1 MNIAGKLIN
10 IALSAT
16 LCVGL
21 VPAFALGHEGLDCD
35 VQDASIMA
43 SEVEGDQSLSSLQ
56 DDDAL
61 DEPSGIVDRK
71 EESTSVS
78 SPSEDS
84 VEPTAGNDG
93 STRATAM
100 ELSVSHGS
108 LMTGSPSQFTLNVSD
123 PSSDMQY
130 HLDWVDRYDY
140 GVRAAVV
147 DPSRMPAYQTSN
159 ILEFEFAT
167 SGRYEL
173 QFQAMDREPLA
184 SGQQV
189 RTAIKRITVD
199 VSGAPSTEQLVQ
211 DIVTSCSAAG
221 MTTDYEK
228 ALWLHD
234 YIVDHAEY
242 VLKPQNAPNGPG
254 YDFCNA
260 EGVLARGYGTCES
273 YHRAYVMLL
282 NKAGISTGRMEGNGH
297 VWTAVKMDGKWYQV
311 DVTWDDPG
319 YDVPGFDRKRLY
331 FGLTDE
337 IMKIVHPDHVK
348 PVPGYESSSLE
359 NNYFI
364 RSGAADSL
372 AAPSVSLIQAKLDA
386 GETDFAITVPNLF
399 TTDAYN
405 DVLFR
410 IVAYKLGID
419 AWTAKGKKANVSVS
433 YAGGQLHCKAD
444 IPIIGDVK
452 ITQTDDQKMRGA
464 FSVIVSGLPS
474 TGIAFVEA
482 PTWSEANGQD
492 DLEWYRLTPWQGV
505 WTRELP
511 CLASNRQPGTY
522 LSHIYLTAGNG
533 VRVFAGGV
541 SGKVALA
548 PASVTAKITPNET
561 WFSVSASGGYAAMAD
576 AVQFAV
582 WSDAGGQDDLRWY
595 SSTKR
600 GSAWGNDIPVS
611 LHATAGSYQV
621 HAYALKGGQR
631 YFVGGA
637 TFRVSAPKGSVRITQ
652 TDDQK
657 VRGAFSVTLSAV
669 SSPSGVAF
677 ADAPTWSEANGQD
690 DLEWYRLTPWQ
701 GVWTRELPCLASNRQ
716 PGTYLS
722 HIYLTAGNGVRVFAG
737 GVSGKVA
744 LAPASVTAKITPNE
758 TWFSVSASGGYAA
771 MADAVQF
778 AVWSDAGGQD
788 DLRWYSST
796 KRGSA
801 WGNDIPVSLH
811 ATAGSYQ
818 VHAYA
823 LKGGQRYFV
832 GGATFRVSA
841 PKGTVSLLSSAVN
854 SYKVNVTNVVSPSG
868 VSKISNAAWTLF
880 AGQDDLVWHQ
890 ADNSGTGRWT
900 ATIHAM
906 DHMAQ
911 AGLYANHVYVTCVNG
926 VQGYIGSCDAQMV
939 VEKCPFVMGSMGS
952 GKRTIGVKWT
962 GHTTEVSIAVWS
974 QLNGQDDLV
983 WYPTKKIS
991 ADTWSVDIDCHRLN
1005 DSGIILAHVYAA
1017 GGVSVT
1023 SFEFQ
1028 VSQDDLIPASYRYM
1042 DSRVAG
1048 MWSPSNWLLAVD
1060 TYNCFV
1066 GAYHWD
1072 NGAWN
1077 CWYRMT
1083 CSPGKPSTP
1092 TVKGTFSVGS
1102 RGYAFGS
1109 GYTCYYWTQFYNDYL
1124 FHSILYDQGTFNV
1137 QDGRLGQQLSHGCV
1151 RMDYYDAKWV
1161 HDTIPSG
1168 TTVLVY

>member
-511 CLASNRQPGTY
+511 CLASNRQPGAY
-522 LSHIYLTAGNG
+522 LSHVYVTTTQGK
-533 VRVFAGGV
+533 RV
-541 SGKVALA
+541 
-548 PASVTAKITPNET
+548 
-561 WFSVSASGGYAAMAD
+561 
-576 AVQFAV
+576 
-582 WSDAGGQDDLRWY
+582 
-595 SSTKR
+595 
-600 GSAWGNDIPVS
+600 
-611 LHATAGSYQV
+611 
-621 HAYALKGGQR
+621 
-631 YFVGGA
+631 FVGGVKA
-637 TFRVSAPKGSVRITQ
+637 N
-652 TDDQK
+652 
-657 VRGAFSVTLSAV
+657 VTL
-669 SSPSGVAF
+669 
-677 ADAPTWSEANGQD
+677 
-690 DLEWYRLTPWQ
+690 
-701 GVWTRELPCLASNRQ
+701 AS
-716 PGTYLS
+716 
-722 HIYLTAGNGVRVFAG
+722 
-737 GVSGKVA
+737 
-744 LAPASVTAKITPNE
+744 ASVTAKITPNE

-1083 CSPGKPSTP
+1083 CSPGKPSTLLRVLSLWGQEDMHSAVAIHA
-1092 TVKGTFSVGS
+1092 TIGRSSITITS
-1102 RGYAFGS
+1102 
-1109 GYTCYYWTQFYNDYL
+1109 
-1124 FHSILYDQGTFNV
+1124 SILSFMIRAHSMCRMGVWVSSFRMAAFAWTTTMRNGCMILSLRELRCSSTSGFIHALPV
-1137 QDGRLGQQLSHGCV
+1137 SCFVMASSTMGAMFVLGGR
-1151 RMDYYDAKWV
+1151 
-1161 HDTIPSG
+1161 
-1168 TTVLVY
+1168 